1 MESVIDSLAVFL
13 SDGRGDGDGYG
24 DGDGDGDGRGY
35 GYGDGYGDGDGYGYG
50 DGDGYGDGL
59 EMYDGRKVY
68 IIDSLPTLIYKFHLE
83 DDANGWAVG
92 RIIRADMS
100 LEKTYIAKR
109 DYYFAHG
116 ATLQEAIGAVN
127 AKLLAEKS
135 MDERLD
141 AFVEAY
147 PLVDTFVSGHEL
159 FKWHNI
165 LTGSCLQGR
174 NAFVTDRALDLDAE
188 FTILEFIALT
198 KNVFGGSV
206 IKELEERYRSL
217 GVE

>member
-1 MESVIDSLAVFL
+1 MEGVVDRIDVLL
-13 SDGRGDGDGYG
+13 SYGNGCGGYG
-24 DGDGDGDGRGY
+24 CGGY
-35 GYGDGYGDGDGYGYG
+35 GYGGYGYG
-50 DGDGYGDGL
+50 YANGYGNGL

-68 IIDSLPTLIYKFHLE
+68 IVDGLPTLIYKFHIE
-83 DDANGWAVG
+83 NDANGWAVG
-92 RIIRADMS
+92 RIIRVDLS

-109 DYYFAHG
+109 DNHFAHG
-116 ATLQEAIGAVN
+116 ATLQEAIDAVN

-174 NAFVTDRALDLDAE
+174 KAFVDARALDLDAE

-206 IKELEERYRSL
+206 IKELEKRYISL
-217 GVE
+217 GGVK

>member
-1 MESVIDSLAVFL
+1 MESVIDRLDVFL
-13 SDGRGDGDGYG
+13 SPGNGYGYGYGYGYGNGNGDGNGNGYG
-24 DGDGDGDGRGY
+24 DGDGDGYGY
-35 GYGDGYGDGDGYGYG
+35 GYGY
-50 DGDGYGDGL
+50 GL

-68 IIDSLPTLIYKFHLE
+68 TVDGLPTLIYKFHLE
-83 DDANGWAVG
+83 DDASGWAIG

-109 DYYFAHG
+109 DYHFAHG
-116 ATLQEAIGAVN
+116 ATLQEAIDAVN

-159 FKWHNI
+159 FKWHNN

-174 NAFVTDRALDLDAE
+174 KAFVTDRALDLDAN

-198 KNVFGGSV
+198 KNVYGGSV

-217 GVE
+217 GGVK

>member
-1 MESVIDSLAVFL
+1 MESVIDRLDVFL
-13 SDGRGDGDGYG
+13 SYGTGYGTGDGDGT
-24 DGDGDGDGRGY
+24 
-35 GYGDGYGDGDGYGYG
+35 
-50 DGDGYGDGL
+50 GL
-59 EMYDGRKVY
+59 EMYDDRKVHTV
-68 IIDSLPTLIYKFHLE
+68 DGLPTLIYKFHLE
-83 DDANGWAVG
+83 NDANGWAVG

-109 DYYFAHG
+109 DYHFAHG
-116 ATLQEAIGAVN
+116 TTLQEAIDAVN
-127 AKLLAEKS
+127 AKLLAEKT

-141 AFVEAY
+141 AFVEAF

-174 NAFVTDRALDLDAE
+174 KNFVYERALDLNGE

-198 KNVFGGSV
+198 RNAFGGSV
-206 IKELEERYRSL
+206 IKELEERYRESG
-217 GVE
+217 GVK